1 MTQLMENGLPVDPIK
16 AIKELQARV
25 LQLEQENADL
35 RWQLAE
41 GFRDSVRD
49 FSDSLLDT
57 LDPADRP
64 PSAGPR

>member
-1 MTQLMENGLPVDPIK
+1 MTPMMENGLPVDPIK
-16 AIKELQARV
+16 AVKELQARIE
-25 LQLEQENADL
+25 QLEQENAKL

-57 LDPADRP
+57 LDSNDNIL
-64 PSAGPR
+64 PRSTR